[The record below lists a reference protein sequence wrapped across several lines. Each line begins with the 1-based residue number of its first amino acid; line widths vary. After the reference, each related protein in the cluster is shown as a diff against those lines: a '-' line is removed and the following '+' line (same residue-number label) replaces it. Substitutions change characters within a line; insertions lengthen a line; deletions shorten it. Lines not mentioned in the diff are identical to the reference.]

1 MTEYRE
7 SHCVTE
13 YRESHC
19 VTEYREVIVR
29 QSIGKV
35 IV

>member
-19 VTEYREVIVR
+19 VIEYREVIVR